1 MPYLKQGGHPHQS
14 QRFVY
19 FLIGFMVPKEVIH
32 KTTGKKKWEASM
44 GKIST
49 NMSFDRMRRD
59 FQKKVGNRLE
69 YGKEDRL
76 ETAG

>member
-1 MPYLKQGGHPHQS
+1 
-14 QRFVY
+14 
-19 FLIGFMVPKEVIH
+19 
-32 KTTGKKKWEASM
+32 M